1 MPRAAMTPVAAAE
14 IYLRRA
20 EEEGYPVV
28 DASRP
33 PDVVAREVA
42 NIIRTKLGYG
52 ENKR

>member
-33 PDVVAREVA
+33 PDVVARDLID
-42 NIIRTKLGYG
+42 IIRTRLWK
-52 ENKR
+52 E